1 MRLTNIQKREK
12 INEFLDRP
20 GSEVKTIRQ
29 VVRGLEDEGVHISD
43 TLVKAVR
50 AERAESPPVEPTP
63 LFRAEVVEV
72 DEKGTSIVCT
82 LGGNQKMIVDK
93 VEPVINSTQVQQ
105 FTFPLT
111 NQTVRIVDRD
121 GENWYIAKDICD
133 VLEHSNTSMALQGLD
148 DDERDTINIA
158 YGTSGNPNVAII
170 SEPGLY
176 RLLAVSRKPVAK
188 PFQRWLYHEVLPSIR
203 KTGGYGQQKQVPVT
217 FDLNNLDPD
226 AMLEAL
232 ISVQQLRKQEKAKQI
247 ELSGN
252 VKQLEEKNTK
262 LVSEVADLH
271 DHLDALGSE
280 VEELKPKAQ
289 VLDQLTKEN
298 KVGMLP
304 REVAGIIGVGQKEI
318 AYQLTT
324 PTHKGGLG
332 LCYRI
337 GKNARLHP
345 YSQYGETGLGYFYVA
360 LGKPATNGQQ
370 YPQTYITTKGL
381 EFIRQRFNEGGP
393 STLSIAR

>member
-1 MRLTNIQKREK
+1 MRNAEQNDYYVTPSMGQELGMLEK
-12 INEFLDRP
+12 TAEGRSVRLGFIER
-20 GSEVKTIRQ
+20 SERLAKI
-29 VVRGLEDEGVHISD
+29 
-43 TLVKAVR
+43 
-50 AERAESPPVEPTP
+50 ESAP
-63 LFRAEVVEV
+63 
-72 DEKGTSIVCT
+72 
-82 LGGNQKMIVDK
+82 
-93 VEPVINSTQVQQ
+93 
-105 FTFPLT
+105 
-111 NQTVRIVDRD
+111 
-121 GENWYIAKDICD
+121 
-133 VLEHSNTSMALQGLD
+133 
-148 DDERDTINIA
+148 
-158 YGTSGNPNVAII
+158 
-170 SEPGLY
+170 
-176 RLLAVSRKPVAK
+176 KP
-188 PFQRWLYHEVLPSIR
+188 
-203 KTGGYGQQKQVPVT
+203 VPVT